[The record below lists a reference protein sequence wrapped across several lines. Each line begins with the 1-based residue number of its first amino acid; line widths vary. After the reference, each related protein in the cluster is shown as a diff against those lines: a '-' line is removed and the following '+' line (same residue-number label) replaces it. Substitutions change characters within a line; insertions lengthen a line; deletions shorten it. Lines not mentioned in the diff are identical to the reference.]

1 MPSRFRPLLTTLLV
15 LLPLCA
21 QAQSGLPPGVRG
33 AAAPRNVAAYLDLER
48 ALVDALDAGNRDA
61 AARLLADDFEVRS
74 ATTGSDAMPATDW
87 LREEL
92 RTRAQAGLVREMS
105 VREFEDIAI
114 VTFLLD
120 RRDVRSGKGAVT
132 TLYVVDVWR
141 QSSHRLLVRYVSR
154 PSRFIPDPGRPSGR
168 E

>member
-1 MPSRFRPLLTTLLV
+1 MPSRSRTVLISLRV

-21 QAQSGLPPGVRG
+21 QAQSGLPPGARG
-33 AAAPRNVAAYLDLER
+33 GAAPRNVAVYLDLER

-74 ATTGSDAMPATDW
+74 PTTGSDAVAGNDW

-92 RTRAQAGLVREMS
+92 RTRAQGGLVREMS

-120 RRDVRSGKGAVT
+120 KRGARAGKGTVT
-132 TLYVVDVWR
+132 TLYIVDVWR
-141 QSSHRLLVRYVSR
+141 QSSHRLLVRHVSR